1 MIIKVKYDEG
11 CSVFCPFLI
20 QVIFLPLLHLAHFQY
35 FLEQSLG
42 LPQALWILLRPFCA
56 ASSNDIPGKFQCT
69 QRWHGR
75 EGQQVKPE
83 TTYWLTSA
91 ESPGEKCGPLCSQ
104 SPHSMQSELS
114 ER

>member
-42 LPQALWILLRPFCA
+42 LPQAL
-56 ASSNDIPGKFQCT
+56 
-69 QRWHGR
+69 
-75 EGQQVKPE
+75 
-83 TTYWLTSA
+83 
-91 ESPGEKCGPLCSQ
+91 
-104 SPHSMQSELS
+104 
-114 ER
+114 